1 MNEKAVQDQ
10 IFEWLVYSGC
20 LAIRINSGA
29 TAQAVTET
37 TARRFIRFA
46 TWQAIGYLKRAAG
59 VSDILACVDGRF
71 VAIECKA
78 PGKSG
83 NLTRHQFDFHL
94 AVEAAGGLA
103 IVADCLED
111 VMEALE

>member
-10 IFEWLVYSGC
+10 IFEWLIYSGC

-29 TAQAVTET
+29 TSQKATET

-78 PGKSG
+78 PGKLD
-83 NLTRHQFDFHL
+83 NLSDHQRDFL
-94 AVEAAGGLA
+94 AAVTIAGGLV
-103 IVADCLED
+103 IVADSLEI